1 MIIDKNSIDLLEVFF
16 VTREK
21 IVRNEVTTQ
30 REVEI
35 KKIIAMGILN
45 NIIFSKKLFK
55 KNIEL
60 GIFLSNFLN
69 LSLSKWTLSSRTLIC
84 GKVVRFIDSMT
95 SEDEI
100 NTVLNALYVLLKKI
114 MQDEDIYEKDIYDVI
129 KDMEY

>member
-30 REVEI
+30 REIEI

-45 NIIFSKKLFK
+45 NIIFSKKLFR

-60 GIFLSNFLN
+60 GMFLSNFLN

-100 NTVLNALYVLLKKI
+100 NTVLNALYILLKKI
-114 MQDEDIYEKDIYDVI
+114 MQDEDIYGKDIYDVI